1 MAFNLARHHPNKL
14 RIAMGLLELLTAFI
28 SKHASFFY
36 NYGNLVLIPLAA
48 FIWVAHIIIR
58 KKGTYKRP
66 VALALQTTLFIV
78 NLFLGTI
85 LYMINFPMKSVVQ
98 SLAKVQRHIGGS
110 LDEFHFKTL
119 PAEELHSLA
128 DYKGKIL
135 ILNFWATYCAPCVKE
150 LPELKRLEQEFEE
163 HIQVIALS
171 DEDPQKIK
179 TMIKKIDTPSLIAQ
193 YTNEKWMN
201 IGSFRPVTI
210 VVDRDG
216 IVRQYEWGSND
227 YEDFKKMIEKYL

>member
-1 MAFNLARHHPNKL
+1 M
-14 RIAMGLLELLTAFI
+14 
-28 SKHASFFY
+28 
-36 NYGNLVLIPLAA
+36 LIPLVA
-48 FIWVAHIIIR
+48 FIWVAHIITW

-66 VALALQTTLFIV
+66 VALALQTIFFIV

-85 LYMINFPMKSVVQ
+85 LYMINFPMEAVVQ
-98 SLAKVQRHIGGS
+98 SLAKVQRHIGGR
-110 LDEFHFKTL
+110 LDEFQFRTL
-119 PAEELHSLA
+119 PTEQLHSLA

-135 ILNFWATYCAPCVKE
+135 ILNFWATYCAPCVRE

-171 DEDPQKIK
+171 DEDPQEIT
-179 TMIKKIDTPSLIAQ
+179 TMITKIDTPSLIAQ

-216 IVRQYEWGSND
+216 IVREYEWGSND
-227 YEDFKKMIEKYL
+227 YQDFKKMIEKYL